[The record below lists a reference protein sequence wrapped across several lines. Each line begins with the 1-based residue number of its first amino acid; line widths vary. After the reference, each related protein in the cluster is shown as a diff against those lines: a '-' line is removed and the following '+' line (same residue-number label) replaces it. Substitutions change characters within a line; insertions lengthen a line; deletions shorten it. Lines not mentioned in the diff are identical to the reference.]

1 MSIEAIPEVDLDRLE
16 IPAILRNV
24 TELEEKQQPLVT
36 LTATIGEWEKIRK
49 TLLALRS
56 SNISAMLLLKRSEDL
71 LEDEE
76 LAAIF
81 TFLRDWDQCLLHNV
95 LEICEG
101 WIPQVFLAPLRNEA
115 KLELKWFREWWAG
128 VSDTRIN
135 KYPGLPWRRFV
146 RKVVGENYD
155 FATRFLELVAL
166 PATPENI
173 QAVQNHFNAFL
184 EAKKK
189 VLSIFP
195 KRWSK
200 LQ

>member
-1 MSIEAIPEVDLDRLE
+1 MSTETAEVDLDRLDE
-16 IPAILRNV
+16 SAILHNV
-24 TELEEKQQPLVT
+24 ADFEKKSLPLVT
-36 LTATIGEWEKIRK
+36 LTSSVDDWEKIRK

-56 SNISAMLLLKRSEDL
+56 SNISAVLLIKKSEEF

-76 LAAIF
+76 IQAIF
-81 TFLRDWDQCLLHNV
+81 TFLRDWDQLLLQNV

-101 WIPQVFLAPLRNEA
+101 WVPEVFLAPLQNEA
-115 KLELKWFREWWAG
+115 KIELKWFKEWWVA
-128 VSDTRIN
+128 VSDPRIH

-155 FATRFLELVAL
+155 FATQFLHLVSL

-173 QAVQNHFNAFL
+173 AAVQTHFNTFL
-184 EAKKK
+184 ESKKK

-195 KRWSK
+195 KKWSK